1 MLVEAMTEQGWS
13 SVVQKLFKSHDLVRV
28 HWNVE
33 DEVSALQDGLT
44 LLIVCAQFDNAA
56 MMEWLRLTGGMFI
69 DEKDHS
75 GRTALHW
82 AAYKVSGN
90 GHRKSV
96 QWLLSRG
103 ASLIERDIDG
113 MTPLHLAS
121 MQGHKMVGSS
131 IHHTSF
137 DMIIKSWTSDSFSF
151 N

>member
-90 GHRKSV
+90 VENTLLEGHISGPSKICPV
-96 QWLLSRG
+96 
-103 ASLIERDIDG
+103 A
-113 MTPLHLAS
+113 A
-121 MQGHKMVGSS
+121 V
-131 IHHTSF
+131 
-137 DMIIKSWTSDSFSF
+137 SWCFTHRT
-151 N
+151 